1 MKTSRHRQHEHMYL
15 HRILHKEHMENIII
29 LPLLKILTSLVKWRF
44 FFSCKKK
51 IILSAKNGKEFTKF
65 E

>member
-44 FFSCKKK
+44 FLVARKK

>member
-51 IILSAKNGKEFTKF
+51 NNPLS
-65 E
+65 